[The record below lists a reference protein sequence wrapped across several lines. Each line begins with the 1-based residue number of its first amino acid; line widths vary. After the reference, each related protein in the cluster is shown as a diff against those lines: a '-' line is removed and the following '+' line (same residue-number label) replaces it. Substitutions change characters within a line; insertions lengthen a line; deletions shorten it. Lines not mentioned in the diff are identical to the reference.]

1 MNRTHRLAN
10 WLETHWVAPSFGGSL
25 LMAFAFFF
33 FIAAT
38 NTLTGWLYVLS
49 GIGAALLLVA
59 AILPRRNLKA
69 LQVHR
74 EMIQA
79 VSAGEP
85 LTLTVCV
92 ENPTGAAKTLLE
104 LHDSLPRTLG
114 LPKKQAIEVIAPKT
128 VYRWSYAQAT
138 QQRGIYRWQNIR
150 VRTAAP
156 LGLFWYSRLYQ
167 AKATAVVYPTVLS
180 LTHCP
185 LIDQL
190 GRDDSLQTWS
200 DRRPESAPEGL
211 TRSLRPYRWG
221 DPIRLV
227 HWRSSARYG
236 ELRVR
241 ELETLT
247 GGNNLVIALDSAP
260 LWQADDFEQAVIAA
274 ASLYFYAQQQQLNVR
289 LWTAGTGLIHGQ
301 LPVLEVLA
309 AIQPGETVVAS
320 PPTQGALIWLTQNP
334 ESLAQLWRSCRWLL
348 WDRSFAS
355 LPHETLANNR
365 IRPVSPGMVLHPEKS
380 LQEHLQSQVLAF

>member
-1 MNRTHRLAN
+1 MNRTHRFVN

-25 LMAFAFFF
+25 LTAFAFFF

-69 LQVHR
+69 LQVRR
-74 EMIQA
+74 ESIQP
-79 VSAGEP
+79 VSAGDP
-85 LTLTVCV
+85 LTITVCV
-92 ENPTGAAKTLLE
+92 ENPTNSAKTLLE
-104 LHDSLPRTLG
+104 LHDPLPQTLG
-114 LPKKQAIEVIAPKT
+114 LPQKQAIEAIAAKT
-128 VYRWSYAQAT
+128 VYHWSYSQAT
-138 QQRGIYRWQNIR
+138 QHRGIYHWQNIR

-156 LGLFWYSRLYQ
+156 LGLFWHSRLYP
-167 AKATAVVYPTVLS
+167 AKATAVVYPTVLP
-180 LTHCP
+180 LTCCP

-200 DRRPESAPEGL
+200 DRRPEAASEGL

-247 GGNNLVIALDSAP
+247 GGNNLIVALDSAP

-274 ASLYFYAQQQQLNVR
+274 ASLYFYAQHQQLNVR

-301 LPVLEVLA
+301 LPVLEALA
-309 AIQPGETVVAS
+309 AIQAGETVVAT

-334 ESLAQLWRSCRWLL
+334 ESLAQLWNPCRWLL

-355 LPHETLANNR
+355 LPHENR
-365 IRPVSPGMVLHPEKS
+365 ATSRLRPISPGIVLHPEKS
-380 LQEHLQSQVLAF
+380 LQEHLQNPLPVF